1 MCIHSEPKIT
11 ARFIERMAKFVRRL
25 VAIASFV
32 VVIIQTGAQIMGV
45 RGFDP
50 LKICR
55 RGQSMF

>member
-32 VVIIQTGAQIMGV
+32 VVIQTGAQIMGV
-45 RGFDP
+45 GGLDP
-50 LKICR
+50 RKICR